1 MTAPDAPPPKPTA
14 PARIFNGWQQM
25 AVVDITPLRRHR
37 DFRLLFI
44 GRSVSF
50 FGSMITVVAFP
61 YQVYQQTHS
70 FVLVGLLG
78 VLEFVAILIF
88 AMLGGALADARD
100 RRSMVLLSEAAL
112 MGCSLILAGNAA
124 LPNPQVWVLFVIAVV
139 WGVLDAI
146 QRPSLDA
153 MLPRLVDRDEL
164 PAAAALSSLRS
175 TLGQILG
182 PAIGGVLLAT
192 VHLPLTYMVDV
203 ATFVVGLAALWLM
216 RAVPPPVNAERPSL
230 RRVVEG
236 LRYARSRPELIGT
249 YAVDM
254 IAMFFGMPMA
264 LFPAIAQGLGGRGVL
279 GMIYAAPAVGSFL
292 FSATSG
298 WTKRIHRHGMGVI
311 VAAVIWGVAIIGF
324 GFAPGLIASL
334 VFLAIAGA
342 ADMMSGLFRSVIWNQ
357 TIPDS
362 VRGRLA
368 SIEMLSYTSGPALG
382 NFEAGVVASLFSV
395 RVSVVSGG
403 LLCVIGCVLCALALP
418 AFRSYD
424 ARLYHLAPDTAPGAV
439 KQEKQ

>member
-1 MTAPDAPPPKPTA
+1 MPTPDAEPRK
-14 PARIFNGWQQM
+14 RGWLHL
-25 AVVDITPLRRHR
+25 ATVDITPLRRHR

-44 GRSVSF
+44 GRLVSF

-61 YQVYQQTHS
+61 YQVYQLTHS
-70 FVLVGLLG
+70 VLLVGLLG
-78 VLEFVAILIF
+78 VLEFAAILLF
-88 AMLGGALADARD
+88 AMLGGALADASD
-100 RRSMVLLSEAAL
+100 RRWMVLLTEAGL
-112 MGCSLILAGNAA
+112 MACSLILAGNAA
-124 LPNPQVWVLFVIAVV
+124 LANPQVWVLFAVTVV
-139 WGVLDAI
+139 WGGLDAV

-164 PAAAALSSLRS
+164 TAAAALNSMRS

-182 PAIGGVLLAT
+182 PALGGVLLAT
-192 VHLPLTYMVDV
+192 IGLPLTYMVDV
-203 ATFVVGLAALWLM
+203 ATFVVGLACLWLM

-249 YAVDM
+249 YAVDI

-264 LFPAIAQGLGGRGVL
+264 LFPAVAQGFGGPGVL
-279 GMIYAAPAVGSFL
+279 GMLYAAPAVGSFF

-298 WTKRIHRHGMGVI
+298 WTNRVHRHGMGVI
-311 VAAVIWGVAIIGF
+311 VAAIVWGLSIIGF
-324 GFAPGLIASL
+324 GLAPGLAAAL
-334 VFLAIAGA
+334 VFLALAGA
-342 ADMMSGLFRSVIWNQ
+342 ADMMSGVFRQVIWNQ

-362 VRGRLA
+362 LRGRLA

-382 NFEAGVVASLFSV
+382 NFEAGLVASLVNIRFSII
-395 RVSVVSGG
+395 SGG
-403 LLCVIGCVLCALALP
+403 VLCVVGCVLCAIALP
-418 AFRSYD
+418 AFRNYDSRSY
-424 ARLYHLAPDTAPGAV
+424 HQAPDPRPGSV

>member
-1 MTAPDAPPPKPTA
+1 MTTPGVPPRKS
-14 PARIFNGWQQM
+14 GWLQM

-44 GRSVSF
+44 GRLVSF

-61 YQVYQQTHS
+61 YQVYHQTHNLL
-70 FVLVGLLG
+70 LVGLLG
-78 VLEFVAILIF
+78 VLEFVAILVF
-88 AMLGGALADARD
+88 AMIGGALADAAD
-100 RRSMVLLSEAAL
+100 RRSMVLLTEAAL
-112 MGCSLILAGNAA
+112 MACSLILAGNAA
-124 LPNPQVWVLFVIAVV
+124 LANPHVWVLFVVAVV
-139 WGVLDAI
+139 WGVLDAV

-164 PAAAALSSLRS
+164 PAAAALNSLRS

-182 PAIGGVLLAT
+182 PAIGGVLLAAIG
-192 VHLPLTYMVDV
+192 LPLTYMVDV
-203 ATFVVGLAALWLM
+203 ATFVVGLACLWLM
-216 RAVPPPVNAERPSL
+216 RAVPPPVDAERPSL
-230 RRVVEG
+230 RRVIEG

-249 YAVDM
+249 YAVDI

-264 LFPAIAQGLGGRGVL
+264 LFPAIAQGLGGPGVL
-279 GMIYAAPAVGSFL
+279 GLLYAAPAVGSFI

-298 WTKRIHRHGMGVI
+298 WTKRVQRHGMGVI

-324 GFAPGLIASL
+324 GLAPGLIASL

-362 VRGRLA
+362 LRGRLA

-382 NFEAGVVASLFSV
+382 NFEAGLVASIFSV
-395 RVSVVSGG
+395 RVSIVSGG
-403 LLCVIGCVLCALALP
+403 ILCVIGCLLCAAALP
-418 AFRSYD
+418 AFRNYD
-424 ARLYHLAPDTAPGAV
+424 AQRYHVAPDPDGGSV
-439 KQEKQ
+439 KRQEG